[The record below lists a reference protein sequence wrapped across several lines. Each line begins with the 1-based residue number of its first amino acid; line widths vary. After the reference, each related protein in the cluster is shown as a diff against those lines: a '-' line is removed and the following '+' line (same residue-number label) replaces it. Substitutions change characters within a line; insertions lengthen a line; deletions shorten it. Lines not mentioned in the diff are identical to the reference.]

1 PLLVQ
6 PTGYSVLIVP
16 LLFAS
21 GAEIARAAL
30 LMNSMMDCSVVA
42 ILLHSAK
49 NIFPLPNQRSAR
61 LLCWLVAIIQPF
73 TAEMVN
79 SVYTE
84 TAVMFFDFG
93 GIWLLFASRSF
104 IWTACG
110 LALLGLASLLRIDI
124 LPLNAMSVIVYL
136 VFFGGVKCGMRARI
150 KECVV
155 FLTFPGLML

>member
-1 PLLVQ
+1 MQGIYSQQSSADTTIAAMLLVMRLAFLLFSPAGLSGDAFGYVQGAQTIIDTGRLPPLLVQ

-21 GAEIARAAL
+21 GAEIARAVL

-42 ILLHSAK
+42 ILLHCAK

-61 LLCWLVAIIQPF
+61 LLCWFVAIIQPF

-84 TAVMFFDFG
+84 TAVMFFDFV
-93 GIWLLFASRSF
+93 GIWLLFASS
-104 IWTACG
+104 
-110 LALLGLASLLRIDI
+110 
-124 LPLNAMSVIVYL
+124 
-136 VFFGGVKCGMRARI
+136 
-150 KECVV
+150 
-155 FLTFPGLML
+155 